1 VVKKDLVDELVEV
14 FAGITKKDMLT
25 IVNTVFESMTEGLGR
40 GEAIDLRGLGRLTV
54 RKRRP
59 ITGRNPRT
67 AMSVDLPLRWVV
79 HFKPSNSLAQKIR
92 EDSAKQ
98 R

>member
-1 VVKKDLVDELVEV
+1 MVKKDIVDKLVEA

-25 IVNTVFESMTEGLGR
+25 IVNTFFESITEGLER

-59 ITGRNPRT
+59 IKGRNPRT
-67 AMSVDLPLRWVV
+67 AMHVDLPVRWVA
-79 HFKPSNSLAQKIR
+79 HFKPSGGLAQRIH
-92 EDSAKQ
+92 EESAK
-98 R
+98 

>member
-1 VVKKDLVDELVEV
+1 MVKKDIVDELVEV

-25 IVNTVFESMTEGLGR
+25 IVDTFFESMTEGLER
-40 GEAIDLRGLGRLTV
+40 GETIDLRGLGRLTV

-67 AMSVDLPLRWVV
+67 ALSVDLPLRWVV
-79 HFKPSNSLAQKIR
+79 HFKPSGSLAQR
-92 EDSAKQ
+92 VHEDKAE
-98 R
+98 